1 MNLVQHILKRA
12 QINPHRIAIS
22 AGREERTYA
31 QLMRLVQQVSNGLRH
46 GGHTKRNIAI
56 LSGNCIEFAEFVLG
70 VIYAG
75 CVPVLLDPK
84 WPSGE
89 RDKVIQ
95 QCEPGLIACEG
106 RFAGDLAERY
116 NEIPQ
121 LYFGEDQQVGSYCSW
136 LAAFE
141 PDATAEEN
149 PELLFIGYTSGTT
162 GFPKGYVRT
171 HLSWLRSFEATEKA
185 FRLNRIKQ
193 VLAPGP
199 FVHSLSLF
207 AMMQSLYSLATF
219 HLLPE
224 FDAESVLNLCSREP
238 DMILFVVPAMI
249 DALLRLVASNTAQVS
264 MLALISSGGKWPE
277 SSKQRCRE
285 MFKETKL
292 YEYYGSS
299 EASYI
304 SYLEIT
310 GEEQPG
316 SLGKPFDSV
325 HISIR
330 DEQFRE
336 VPPGTIGELYIRSEM
351 MFAGYHQLPEETAS
365 IFRDGWL
372 RTGDYMLLDQDRHL
386 HLAGRASNMVKS
398 GGLKVF
404 PEEVEAVLL
413 RIPAIREVMVF
424 GKPDDQWGEQVTALI
439 GWNGEQRLS
448 LDEIRNYCH
457 PYLASYKA
465 PKQLVTVEGFIYT
478 SSGKIAR
485 QLMKNRV
492 REGMK

>member
-1 MNLVQHILKRA
+1 MNLVEHILELA
-12 QINPHRIAIS
+12 QIAPELIAITD
-22 AGREERTYA
+22 GREERTYA
-31 QLMRLVQQVSNGLRH
+31 QLMKLVQQVSNGLRH

-56 LSGNCIEFAEFVLG
+56 LSGNRMEFVELLLG
-70 VIYAG
+70 AIYAG
-75 CVPVLLDPK
+75 CVPILLDPK
-84 WPSGE
+84 WPPGE
-89 RDKVIQ
+89 IDKVIR
-95 QCEPGLIACEG
+95 QCEPGLIVCEG
-106 RFAGDLAERY
+106 RFASDLAKRY
-116 NEIPQ
+116 KEIPQ
-121 LYFGEDQQVGSYCSW
+121 LYFVEDQQPGSYCSW
-136 LAAFE
+136 LAGFV
-141 PDATAEEN
+141 PDALAEEN

-162 GFPKGYVRT
+162 GLPKGYMRT

-185 FRLNRIKQ
+185 FKLNRIQ
-193 VLAPGP
+193 HVLAPGP

-238 DMILFVVPAMI
+238 DMILFVVPTMI
-249 DALLRLVASNTAQVS
+249 DALLRQAASSTAQKS
-264 MLALISSGGKWPE
+264 MQTLISSGGKWPE

-304 SYLEIT
+304 CYLEIT
-310 GEEQPG
+310 GEEQPD
-316 SLGKPFDSV
+316 SLGKSFDGV

-336 VPPGTIGELYIRSEM
+336 VPSGTIGELYIQSEM
-351 MFAGYHQLPEETAS
+351 MFTGYHQLPEETAS
-365 IFRDGWL
+365 VFRDGWL
-372 RTGDYMLLDQDRHL
+372 RTGDYIFLDQGRHL
-386 HLAGRASNMVKS
+386 HLAGRASNMIKS

-424 GKPDDQWGEQVTALI
+424 GKADDRWGEQVTALI
-439 GWNGEQRLS
+439 QWDGEQRLS
-448 LDEIRNYCH
+448 LDEIRNYCR

-465 PKQLVTVEGFIYT
+465 PKQLVTVERFIYT
-478 SSGKIAR
+478 SSGKIVR
-485 QLMKNRV
+485 QEMKTIG
-492 REGMK
+492 EKG